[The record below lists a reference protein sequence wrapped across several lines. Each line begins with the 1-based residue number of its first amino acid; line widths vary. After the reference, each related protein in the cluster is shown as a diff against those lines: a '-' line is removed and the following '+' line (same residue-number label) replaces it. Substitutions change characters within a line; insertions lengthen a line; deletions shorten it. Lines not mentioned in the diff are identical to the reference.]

1 MADNKLTPKQEAF
14 ILAYLETGNASAA
27 YRRAYNAS
35 GMNAATVNR
44 EAHSLLEHPKVA
56 PRLKDLRNHVTNQ
69 AVEHVALS
77 RAWVLDRLMRHAQVC
92 LGEIPLR
99 LKMRKAHSTDVVELE
114 THQPDASAAN
124 RALELLGRELNLFT
138 EKREVGKPGDFDH
151 MADEELL
158 KFIEVQGEV
167 VRELERQL
175 LPLAA
180 PKQRKGATKR

>member
-14 ILAYLETGNASAA
+14 ILAYLETGNASEA

-56 PRLKDLRNHVTNQ
+56 PRIRELQNHVTNQ
-69 AVEHVALS
+69 AVEQVALS

-92 LGEIPLR
+92 LGEVPLR
-99 LKMRKAHSTDVVELE
+99 LKMRKAHSADVVELE

-138 EKREVGKPGDFDH
+138 EKKEVGKPGDFDQ
-151 MADEELL
+151 MADEELIE
-158 KFIEVQGEV
+158 FIKAQGEV

-175 LPLAA
+175 LPPPA
-180 PKQRKGATKR
+180 PKQRKGATKH